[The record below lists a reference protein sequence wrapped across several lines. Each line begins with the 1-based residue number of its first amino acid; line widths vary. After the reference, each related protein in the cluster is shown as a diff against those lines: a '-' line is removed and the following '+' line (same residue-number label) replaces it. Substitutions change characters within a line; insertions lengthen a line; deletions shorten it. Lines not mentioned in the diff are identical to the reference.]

1 MLYQQGTQRIEVIV
15 RKESSGASEQGAK
28 EVSTD
33 TVSGGGQSTWQTSV
47 FGSDNPAR
55 IKRVLK
61 TNATH
66 ALAITKQV
74 VDLGIEYWVGGL
86 GQRYGDQ
93 ALQENIAR
101 QVEIGKD
108 VTGFASSIGMGML
121 YGSWGG
127 PIGAVLGG
135 LFGAVS
141 TGISTAVK
149 YADRNR
155 DFNYKVF
162 KENNAIEYQRARA
175 SINLTTGRLR

>member
-28 EVSTD
+28 EVSTE
-33 TVSGGGQSTWQTSV
+33 TVSGGGETTWRTSV
-47 FGSDNPAR
+47 FGSENPAR
-55 IKRVLK
+55 IKRVIK
-61 TNATH
+61 TNTTH

-74 VDLGIEYWVGGL
+74 AGLGIEYFVSGL
-86 GQRYGDQ
+86 GQKYGDQ
-93 ALQENIAR
+93 ALQENVAR
-101 QVEIGKD
+101 QVEIAKD
-108 VTGFASSIGMGML
+108 VTGFTSSVGMGML

-141 TGISTAVK
+141 NAASIGVK
-149 YADRNR
+149 YASRER
-155 DFNYKVF
+155 EFNYKVF

-175 SINLTTGRLR
+175 SINLTTGRLK